1 VRRTQL
7 ALTALVALGAIAAG
21 TGSAA
26 ADDVLLPDPGEDG
39 LLWVTGQT
47 GDGGAVSAGATQYR
61 RTVLTVA
68 CKGGGHVRVTM
79 QSLDTQVAEFTVRCP
94 ARSAGVGSV
103 TLDQGVVQSGS
114 FGVGIHASKQTIRW
128 ALTVAQPR

>member
-1 VRRTQL
+1 MRRTQL

-21 TGSAA
+21 SGSAA

-39 LLWVTGQT
+39 LLWLPAQT
-47 GDGGAVSAGATQYR
+47 GDGSAVSAAASPYR

-68 CKGGGHVRVTM
+68 CKGGGNVKVTM
-79 QSLDTQVAEFTVRCP
+79 QSQDTQVAEFSVHCP

-103 TLDQGVVQSGS
+103 TLDPGVVQWGS
-114 FGVGIHASKQTIRW
+114 WGVGVHTSKQTIRW